1 MRHTFNYHLNL
12 ALMWR
17 RVVRNS
23 GRAVG
28 RVQDAQRVYTRIFCS
43 ATRPALSS
51 FQPPPSSFSPEDP
64 NPTMLKDAVNHFNA
78 ALKDHT
84 AITFGVMITSDM
96 TAVFGTYA
104 LLQAAG
110 VTISPEFALA
120 FAASRPLRRLRM
132 PLDIAAAAFLSKY
145 FPELTQVK
153 VSSLMPA
160 LPPTDNANPSLIQR
174 GLSGMSSIMD
184 KYGACYMIGSRLMG
198 LTVVSSIYVAL
209 LQGVDI
215 LPLLNQ
221 YGLGDVGSA
230 MGTWAAAVTLSSV
243 FYPVTLGLTGY
254 IVPRVARIA
263 GKAK

>member
-64 NPTMLKDAVNHFNA
+64 NPTILWDLRAP
-78 ALKDHT
+78 
-84 AITFGVMITSDM
+84 SS
-96 TAVFGTYA
+96 
-104 LLQAAG
+104 

-153 VSSLMPA
+153 VSSLI